1 MPLKSTD
8 FWFWC
13 FFLIR
18 KFLKK
23 YLPLAFFPKFKELR
37 KLERPLLALQHKAS
51 EPIFWKI
58 NRFLISKSFLHQNI
72 FLKTFRP
79 CIFSK
84 ILETKKVRAPFGLCF
99 SLGGGGWGLNNSKK
113 YFYFQVQ
120 HARLLT
126 QPLHPLCPH
135 KHTQYPAI
143 SRKRDFG
150 HGGGGDCLPGLFIF
164 GIKPFR
170 VFSFSLTATTPAPA
184 ALL

>member
-99 SLGGGGWGLNNSKK
+99 SLGGGG
-113 YFYFQVQ
+113 
-120 HARLLT
+120 
-126 QPLHPLCPH
+126 
-135 KHTQYPAI
+135 
-143 SRKRDFG
+143 
-150 HGGGGDCLPGLFIF
+150 GGGMWCEALNRCKHNCVSRIPSSALRACTVWTWCKLYFFFLP
-164 GIKPFR
+164 P
-170 VFSFSLTATTPAPA
+170 SLTYTDHTFQNI
-184 ALL
+184 LWW